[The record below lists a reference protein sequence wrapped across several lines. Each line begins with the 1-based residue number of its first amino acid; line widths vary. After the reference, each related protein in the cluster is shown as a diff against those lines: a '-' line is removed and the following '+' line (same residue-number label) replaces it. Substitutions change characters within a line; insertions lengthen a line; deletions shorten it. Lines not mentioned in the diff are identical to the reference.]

1 MGITRVTL
9 ETVEVEAAGDTAY
22 EVGQFTLEA
31 SGNIADQGKYLVVW
45 KRDGGDLRLHR
56 DIWCTSRPA

>member
-1 MGITRVTL
+1 MTL

-45 KRDGGDLRLHR
+45 KRDGGTRLHR
-56 DIWCTSRPA
+56 DIWRTRAVHA

>member
-9 ETVEVEAAGDTAY
+9 ETMEVEAAGETAY
-22 EVGQFTLEA
+22 EVGKFPLEA
-31 SGNIADQGKYLVVW
+31 SGSVADQGKYLVVW
-45 KRDGGDLRLHR
+45 KRDGGDWRLHR